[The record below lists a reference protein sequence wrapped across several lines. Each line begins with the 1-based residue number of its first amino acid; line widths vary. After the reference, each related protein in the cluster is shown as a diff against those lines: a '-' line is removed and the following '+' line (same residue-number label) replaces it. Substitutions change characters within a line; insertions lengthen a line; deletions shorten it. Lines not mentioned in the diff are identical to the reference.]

1 MNRAYNPS
9 DVAPPPGA
17 YSHGVEVPAGAR
29 LVFTAGQVGRAPDGT
44 IADGIEA
51 QTEQAW
57 KNVVRIL
64 QDSGMG
70 VGDIVKISG
79 LLVETDDLEGFLAV
93 NERFLG
99 DYRPVSTLMV
109 LQSLAR
115 PELLVEIEAVAAKA

>member
-17 YSHGVEVPAGAR
+17 YSHGVELPANSR
-29 LVFTAGQVGRAPDGT
+29 IVFTAGQVGRAPDGT
-44 IADGIEA
+44 IPEGIEA

-57 KNVVRIL
+57 KNVVNVL
-64 QDSGMG
+64 KDSDMG

-79 LLVETDDLEGFLAV
+79 LLVKTQDLEGFLAV

-99 DYRPVSTLMV
+99 DHRPASTLMI

-115 PELLVEIEAVAAKA
+115 PQLLVEIEAVAAKP